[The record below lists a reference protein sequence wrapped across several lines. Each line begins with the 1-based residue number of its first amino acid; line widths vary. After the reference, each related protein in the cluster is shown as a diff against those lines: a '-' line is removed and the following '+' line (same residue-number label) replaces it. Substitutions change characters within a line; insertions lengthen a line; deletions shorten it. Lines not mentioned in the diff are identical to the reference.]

1 MGQKVN
7 PIGFRTGVIKGKEP
21 FSKWFAKKRNFGKLL
36 IEDEKIRKFLEKK
49 LKYASVVKIKIERA
63 GSRLRITIFTARPAV
78 IIGRKGQELDKLKEE
93 VQQITK
99 SEILLDIQ
107 EIKKP
112 DLWAQYIAESV
123 ALQLER
129 RISFRRAMKKAIETA
144 MSLGA
149 LGVKIQCSGRL
160 GGAEIAR
167 SEKSASGILPLHTL
181 KANIDYGF
189 KEAQTLHG
197 LIGVKSWVCLN
208 QEENR

>member
-7 PIGFRTGVIKGKEP
+7 PIGFRTGVIKGRESS
-21 FSKWFAKKRNFGKLL
+21 SKWYAKKRDFSKYL
-36 IEDEKIRKFLEKK
+36 IEDENIRRFLGKK

-63 GSRLRITIFTARPAV
+63 GTRLRITLFTARPAV

-93 VQQITK
+93 IQKLTK
-99 SEILLDIQ
+99 NEILLDIQ

-123 ALQLER
+123 SLQLER

-149 LGVKIQCSGRL
+149 LGVKIQCGGRL

-167 SEKSASGILPLHTL
+167 SEKSAAGILPLHTL

-189 KEAQTLHG
+189 KEAQTVYG
-197 LIGVKSWVCLN
+197 LIGVKCWVCLD

>member
-7 PIGFRTGVIKGKEP
+7 PIGFRTGIIKGRES
-21 FSKWFAKKRNFGKLL
+21 FSKWFAKKRGFGQLL
-36 IEDEKIRKFLEKK
+36 IEDERIRKFLEKK
-49 LKYASVVKIKIERA
+49 LKYGSVVKIKIERA
-63 GSRLRITIFTARPAV
+63 SNRVRITIFTARPAV

-93 VQQITK
+93 IQQITK
-99 SEILLDIQ
+99 GDILLDIQ

-129 RISFRRAMKKAIETA
+129 RVSFRRAMKKAIETA

-149 LGVKIQCSGRL
+149 LGIKIKCSGRL

-189 KEAQTLHG
+189 LEAHTLHG
-197 LIGVKSWVCLN
+197 IIGVKCWMCLN
-208 QEENR
+208 QDENR